1 MKINII
7 QVLNNFCKF
16 EVVRIDLFYF
26 STKINTKNLKIIFII
41 ITFEF
46 KQITNFNMIN
56 HDPSEYIRGIQQIL
70 ISDKK
75 KIGFLFGAGSSLAY
89 KSDISLTV
97 PAIGKMTSEIEEKV
111 GKGNKKY
118 KEAFVQ
124 IKEELGNDNFNI
136 ETILSNLEQK
146 YTFIGKGTLNKLNRK
161 EFADLIQKVKTEVR
175 KKVSVHK
182 NKEDKIVTKDIV
194 SELVQTDF
202 ANWIGQAERKF
213 PIEIFTTNYDFLFEL
228 GLEHKEIPYYDGF
241 CGSLRAFFNPES
253 VEDFR
258 FLPKQTKL
266 WKIHGSLGWHF
277 DKDTEKI
284 LRVSPDDDDIL
295 IYPSTLKYKD
305 SKKQPY
311 ESLLDRLSNF
321 LKQDDAILITCGYS
335 WGDEHINSRIIS
347 ALKTNTTSHVIGL
360 IFDKFDKIN
369 EDSKV
374 SKIGLDN
381 PKVSIYASRN
391 AIIGCNFGE
400 WTLKSEPSKEDSVNI
415 DLYFDEDAAV
425 DPKDDTKKET
435 KGEEVWTGK
444 GEFILSD
451 FSKLVK
457 FLNSMVSDNEIKKL
471 GENVK
476 K

>member
-1 MKINII
+1 MN
-7 QVLNNFCKF
+7 
-16 EVVRIDLFYF
+16 
-26 STKINTKNLKIIFII
+26 INT
-41 ITFEF
+41 
-46 KQITNFNMIN
+46 

-75 KIGFLFGAGSSLAY
+75 KIGFLFGAGSSLAT
-89 KSDISLTV
+89 KNETSLTV
-97 PAIGKMTSEIEEKV
+97 PAIGKMTSEIVDEV
-111 GKGNKKY
+111 GKLDGKY
-118 KEAFVQ
+118 KTALEE
-124 IKEELGNDNFNI
+124 IKEELGEKSFNI

-146 YTFIGKGTLNKLNRK
+146 VLFIGKGTLNSLNK
-161 EFADLIQKVKTEVR
+161 DEFARLIQEIKKGVR

-182 NKEDKIVTKDIV
+182 KEDEKIVTKDIV

-213 PIEIFTTNYDFLFEL
+213 PIEVFTTNYDFLFEL

-253 VEDFR
+253 VEDFS

-266 WKIHGSLGWHF
+266 WKIHGSLGWHY
-277 DKDTEKI
+277 DMDTEKI

-295 IYPSTLKYKD
+295 IYPSTLKYKE

-311 ESLLDRLSNF
+311 ESLMDRLSNF

-360 IFDKFDKIN
+360 IFDKYDKIDDKSN
-369 EDSKV
+369 V

-381 PKVSIYASRN
+381 PKVSIYASRS
-391 AIIGCNFGE
+391 AVIGCNYAE
-400 WTLKSEPSKEDSVNI
+400 WKLKSEPSKDDTVNLN
-415 DLYFDEDAAV
+415 LYFDEDGAI
-425 DPKDDTKKET
+425 DSNEEKNKET

-444 GEFILSD
+444 GEFILPD
-451 FSKLVK
+451 FGKLAT

>member
-1 MKINII
+1 N
-7 QVLNNFCKF
+7 
-16 EVVRIDLFYF
+16 
-26 STKINTKNLKIIFII
+26 
-41 ITFEF
+41 
-46 KQITNFNMIN
+46 
-56 HDPSEYIRGIQQIL
+56 
-70 ISDKK
+70 
-75 KIGFLFGAGSSLAY
+75 
-89 KSDISLTV
+89 
-97 PAIGKMTSEIEEKV
+97 IEE
-111 GKGNKKY
+111 
-118 KEAFVQ
+118 
-124 IKEELGNDNFNI
+124 
-136 ETILSNLEQK
+136 
-146 YTFIGKGTLNKLNRK
+146 
-161 EFADLIQKVKTEVR
+161 
-175 KKVSVHK
+175 
-182 NKEDKIVTKDIV
+182 KIVTKDIV

-202 ANWIGQAERKF
+202 ANWIGQAERKY

-335 WGDEHINSRIIS
+335 WSDEHINSRIVS

-360 IFDKFDKIN
+360 IFDKCDKIDEKSN
-369 EDSKV
+369 I
-374 SKIGLDN
+374 SKIGFEN
-381 PKVSIYASRN
+381 PKISVYASRN

-400 WTLKSEPSKEDSVNI
+400 WVLKAEPSKEDSVNI
-415 DLYFDEDAAV
+415 DLYFDEDAAI
-425 DPKDDTKKET
+425 DPKDE
-435 KGEEVWTGK
+435 KGTESTGNEVWTGK
-444 GEFILSD
+444 GEFILPD
-451 FSKLVK
+451 FSKLAN

-476 K
+476 R

>member
-1 MKINII
+1 MNHSK
-7 QVLNNFCKF
+7 
-16 EVVRIDLFYF
+16 
-26 STKINTKNLKIIFII
+26 
-41 ITFEF
+41 
-46 KQITNFNMIN
+46 

-75 KIGFLFGAGSSLAY
+75 KIGFLFGAGSSLAF
-89 KSDISLTV
+89 KNSKSLTV
-97 PAIGKMTSEIEEKV
+97 PAIGKMTSDVVEEIGKEEPKFKTAL
-111 GKGNKKY
+111 G
-118 KEAFVQ
+118 E
-124 IKEELGNDNFNI
+124 IKEELGESNFNI
-136 ETILSNLEQK
+136 ETLLSKLELK
-146 YTFIGKGTLNKLNRK
+146 LDVIGKSTLNSLTK
-161 EFADLIQKVKTEVR
+161 EEFKNLISALKKCVR
-175 KKVSVHK
+175 QKVSVHSD
-182 NKEDKIVTKDIV
+182 NGKIVTKDIV

-253 VEDFR
+253 VEDFK

-266 WKIHGSLGWHF
+266 WKIHGSLGWHL

-321 LKQDDAILITCGYS
+321 LKRDDTILITCGYS

-360 IFDKFDKIN
+360 IFDKYDKIDEKSN
-369 EDSKV
+369 V

-381 PKVSIYASRN
+381 PKISVYASRN
-391 AIIGCNFGE
+391 AVIGCNYGE
-400 WTLKSEPSKEDSVNI
+400 WELKSEPSKDDTVNLN
-415 DLYFDEDAAV
+415 LYFDEDGAI
-425 DPKDDTKKET
+425 DSNEERNKET

-444 GEFILSD
+444 GEFILPD
-451 FSKLVK
+451 FGKLVT
-457 FLNSMVSDNEIKKL
+457 FLNSMVSDNEIKKF

>member
-1 MKINII
+1 M
-7 QVLNNFCKF
+7 
-16 EVVRIDLFYF
+16 
-26 STKINTKNLKIIFII
+26 
-41 ITFEF
+41 IT
-46 KQITNFNMIN
+46 

-75 KIGFLFGAGSSLAY
+75 KIGFLFGAGSSLAW
-89 KSDISLTV
+89 KNDKSLTV
-97 PAIGKMTSEIEEKV
+97 PAIGKMTTEIVEEV
-111 GKGNKKY
+111 GKGNAKY
-118 KEAFVQ
+118 KTALEE
-124 IKEELGNDNFNI
+124 IKGELGENSFNI

-146 YTFIGKGTLNKLNRK
+146 VSIIGNGTLNSLTKD
-161 EFADLIQKVKTEVR
+161 EFAELIKQIKKEVR
-175 KKVSVHK
+175 IKVSVHK
-182 NKEDKIVTKDIV
+182 NDDDKIVTKDIV
-194 SELVQTDF
+194 CELVQTDF
-202 ANWIGQAERKF
+202 ANWIGQAERKY
-213 PIEIFTTNYDFLFEL
+213 PIEVFTTNYDFLFEL

-253 VEDFR
+253 VEDFS
-258 FLPKQTKL
+258 FLSKQTKL

-295 IYPSTLKYKD
+295 IYPSTLKYKE

-311 ESLLDRLSNF
+311 ESLMDRLSNF

-360 IFDKFDKIN
+360 IFDKFDKIDEKSN
-369 EDSKV
+369 IA
-374 SKIGLDN
+374 KIGLDN
-381 PKVSIYASRN
+381 PKISVYASRS
-391 AIIGCNFGE
+391 AVIGCNYGE
-400 WTLKSEPSKEDSVNI
+400 WTLKSEPSKDDTVNLN
-415 DLYFDEDAAV
+415 LYFDEDGAI
-425 DPKDDTKKET
+425 DTTEEKNKEHQ
-435 KGEEVWTGK
+435 GNEIWTGK
-444 GEFILSD
+444 GEFILPD

-457 FLNSMVSDNEIKKL
+457 FLNSMISDNEIKKL

>member
-1 MKINII
+1 MAK
-7 QVLNNFCKF
+7 
-16 EVVRIDLFYF
+16 
-26 STKINTKNLKIIFII
+26 LK
-41 ITFEF
+41 
-46 KQITNFNMIN
+46 

-89 KSDISLTV
+89 KSDKSLTV
-97 PAIGKMTSEIEEKV
+97 PAIGKMTSEIVEEV

-146 YTFIGKGTLNKLNRK
+146 YTFIGKGTLNELNQK

-182 NKEDKIVTKDIV
+182 NKEDKIVTKNVV

-360 IFDKFDKIN
+360 IFDKFDPIN
-369 EDSKV
+369 EQSKV

-381 PKVSIYASRN
+381 PKISIYGSRN
-391 AIIGCNFGE
+391 AVIGCNLGE
-400 WTLKSEPSKEDSVNI
+400 WILKSEPPKEDSLNI
-415 DLYFDEDAAV
+415 DLYFDEDAAI
-425 DPKDDTKKET
+425 DPKDEKKTET

-444 GEFILSD
+444 GEFILPD
-451 FSKLVK
+451 FSKLVR

>member
-1 MKINII
+1 MN
-7 QVLNNFCKF
+7 KF
-16 EVVRIDLFYF
+16 
-26 STKINTKNLKIIFII
+26 K
-41 ITFEF
+41 
-46 KQITNFNMIN
+46 

-75 KIGFLFGAGSSLAY
+75 KIGFLFGAGSSLAF
-89 KSDISLTV
+89 KNSKSLTV
-97 PAIGKMTSEIEEKV
+97 PAIGKMTSDVVEEIGKEEPKFKTAL
-111 GKGNKKY
+111 G
-118 KEAFVQ
+118 E
-124 IKEELGNDNFNI
+124 IKEELGESNFNI
-136 ETILSNLEQK
+136 ETLLSKLELK
-146 YTFIGKGTLNKLNRK
+146 LDVIGKSTLNSLTK
-161 EFADLIQKVKTEVR
+161 EEFKNLISALKKCVR
-175 KKVSVHK
+175 QKVSVHSD
-182 NKEDKIVTKDIV
+182 NGKIVTKDIV

-253 VEDFR
+253 VEDFK

-266 WKIHGSLGWHF
+266 WKIHGSLGWHL

-321 LKQDDAILITCGYS
+321 LKRDDTILITCGYS

-360 IFDKFDKIN
+360 IFDKYDKIDEKSN
-369 EDSKV
+369 V

-381 PKVSIYASRN
+381 PKISVYASRN
-391 AIIGCNFGE
+391 AVIGCNYGE
-400 WTLKSEPSKEDSVNI
+400 WELKSEPSKDDTVNLN
-415 DLYFDEDAAV
+415 LYFDEDGAI
-425 DPKDDTKKET
+425 DSNEERNKET

-444 GEFILSD
+444 GEFILPD
-451 FSKLVK
+451 FGKLVT
-457 FLNSMVSDNEIKKL
+457 FLNSMVSDNEIKKF

>member
-1 MKINII
+1 MNQSK
-7 QVLNNFCKF
+7 
-16 EVVRIDLFYF
+16 
-26 STKINTKNLKIIFII
+26 
-41 ITFEF
+41 
-46 KQITNFNMIN
+46 

-75 KIGFLFGAGSSLAY
+75 KIGFLFGAGSSLAWKNE
-89 KSDISLTV
+89 KSLLV
-97 PAIGKMTSEIEEKV
+97 PAIGKMTTEIVEEVEKV
-111 GKGNKKY
+111 NPIFKTAL
-118 KEAFVQ
+118 EA
-124 IKEELGNDNFNI
+124 IREDLGENNFNI

-146 YTFIGKGTLNKLNRK
+146 LSIIGREKLHSLNK
-161 EFADLIQKVKTEVR
+161 EDFADLIKEIKKGVR
-175 KKVSVHK
+175 EKVSVHHIHLCDTSSK
-182 NKEDKIVTKDIV
+182 KEFRQIVTKDIV

-360 IFDKFDKIN
+360 IFDKYDPIN
-369 EDSKV
+369 EQSKV

-381 PKVSIYASRN
+381 PKISIYASRN
-391 AIIGCNFGE
+391 AIIGSNFGE
-400 WTLKSEPSKEDSVNI
+400 WRFKTYPNVEDDT
-415 DLYFDEDAAV
+415 DLYFNPDKEED
-425 DPKDDTKKET
+425 DK
-435 KGEEVWTGK
+435 WTGN
-444 GEFILSD
+444 GEFILPD
-451 FSKLVK
+451 FGKLVT
-457 FLNSMVSDNEIKKL
+457 FLNSMISDNEIKKL

>member
-1 MKINII
+1 
-7 QVLNNFCKF
+7 
-16 EVVRIDLFYF
+16 
-26 STKINTKNLKIIFII
+26 
-41 ITFEF
+41 
-46 KQITNFNMIN
+46 MIN
-56 HDPSEYIRGIQQIL
+56 HDPSENIRGIQQIL

-75 KIGFLFGAGSSLAY
+75 KIGFLFGAGSSLAT
-89 KSDISLTV
+89 KNENSLTV
-97 PAIGKMTSEIEEKV
+97 PAIGKMTSEIVDEI
-111 GKGNKKY
+111 GKLKAKY
-118 KEAFVQ
+118 ETALNE
-124 IKEELGNDNFNI
+124 IKEELGEKNFNV

-146 YTFIGKGTLNKLNRK
+146 VLFIGKGTLNSLNK
-161 EFADLIQKVKTEVR
+161 DEFAGLIQEVKKGVR

-182 NKEDKIVTKDIV
+182 KEEEKIVTKDIV
-194 SELVQTDF
+194 SEMVQTDF

-228 GLEHKEIPYYDGF
+228 GLEHKEIPFYDGF

-253 VEDFR
+253 VEDFS

-295 IYPSTLKYKD
+295 IYPSTLKYKE

-311 ESLLDRLSNF
+311 ESLMDRLSNF

-360 IFDKFDKIN
+360 IFDKYEKIDEKSN
-369 EDSKV
+369 V

-381 PKVSIYASRN
+381 PKVSIYASRS
-391 AIIGCNFGE
+391 AVIGCNYGE
-400 WTLKSEPSKEDSVNI
+400 WKLKSEPSKDDTVNLN
-415 DLYFDEDAAV
+415 LYFDEDGAI
-425 DPKDDTKKET
+425 DSNEEIKKET

-444 GEFILSD
+444 GEFILPD
-451 FSKLVK
+451 FGKLVT

>member
-1 MKINII
+1 MK
-7 QVLNNFCKF
+7 
-16 EVVRIDLFYF
+16 
-26 STKINTKNLKIIFII
+26 T
-41 ITFEF
+41 
-46 KQITNFNMIN
+46 

-75 KIGFLFGAGSSLAY
+75 KIGFLFGAGSSLA
-89 KSDISLTV
+89 KKNETSLTV
-97 PAIGKMTSEIEEKV
+97 PTIYKMTSEIVEEI
-111 GKGNKKY
+111 GNSSKKY
-118 KEAFVQ
+118 KTALEE
-124 IKEELGNDNFNI
+124 IKEELGEKNFNV
-136 ETILSNLEQK
+136 ETILSNIEQK
-146 YTFIGKGTLNKLNRK
+146 FSIIGKGTLNSLNRD
-161 EFADLIQKVKTEVR
+161 EFAELIKEIKKGVR

-182 NKEDKIVTKDIV
+182 NEDEKIVTKDIV

-202 ANWIGQAERKF
+202 ANWIGQAERKY
-213 PIEIFTTNYDFLFEL
+213 PIEVFTTNYDFLFEL

-253 VEDFR
+253 VEDFS
-258 FLPKQTKL
+258 FLSKQTKL

-295 IYPSTLKYKD
+295 IYPSTLKYKE

-311 ESLLDRLSNF
+311 ESLMDRLSNF

-360 IFDKFDKIN
+360 IFDKFDRIDEKCNIA
-369 EDSKV
+369 
-374 SKIGLDN
+374 KIGLEN
-381 PKVSIYASRN
+381 PKISVYASRC
-391 AIIGCNFGE
+391 AVIGCNYGE
-400 WTLKSEPSKEDSVNI
+400 WTLKSEPSKDDTVNLN
-415 DLYFDEDAAV
+415 LYYDEDGAL
-425 DPKDDTKKET
+425 DISEEKNKEM
-435 KGEEVWTGK
+435 KGDEVWTGK
-444 GEFILSD
+444 GEFILPD

-457 FLNSMVSDNEIKKL
+457 FLNSMISDNEIKKL